1 MPLSATFS
9 ARRLALVLCC
19 ATLPFISGC
28 TVLGMVAD
36 NALFE
41 EDRRNKPL
49 MEQNNINEQ
58 EVLFGQLGL
67 EIDIAIAKKVIATVK
82 GEPEQPKTRCVMNSG
97 IRFCYQE
104 GAEGY

>member
-9 ARRLALVLCC
+9 ARRLVLVLSC
-19 ATLPFISGC
+19 ATLPLISGC
-28 TVLGMVAD
+28 TVLGIVAD

-49 MEQNNINEQ
+49 MEQNNTQPQ
-58 EVLFGQLGL
+58 EMAFSQLGL
-67 EIDIAIAKKVIATVK
+67 EADIAIVKKVIATVK
-82 GEPEQPKTRCVMNSG
+82 GAPEQPATRCKMENG